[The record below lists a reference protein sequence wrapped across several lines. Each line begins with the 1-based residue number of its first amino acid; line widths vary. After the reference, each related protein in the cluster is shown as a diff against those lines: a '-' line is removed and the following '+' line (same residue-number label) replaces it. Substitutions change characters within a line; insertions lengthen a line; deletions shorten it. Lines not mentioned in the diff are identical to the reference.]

1 MKILF
6 LLGILLTML
15 FSVNAQSIPVA
26 ISIPDEKLDLSTKAV
41 QKNIQ
46 INGLL
51 RVDGYVPI
59 LRAKI
64 YFKSS
69 SAGGWNPGVILKLN
83 GKSFSARTSA
93 NHSRLLRRGEFFYYR
108 IKEKEGKLPYFIE
121 GRMYGMI
128 GSGKE
133 NDVDKRIIYSRED
146 GFRYYF
152 DISDLVKYGKEE
164 KNILTLGT
172 TVTLKLMGGKNR
184 ALCFQNMKIMYV
196 KESELSQLRK

>member
-93 NHSRLLRRGEFFYYR
+93 NHSRLLREFDS
-108 IKEKEGKLPYFIE
+108 GDKLHPSFAGAKQIADS
-121 GRMYGMI
+121 I
-128 GSGKE
+128 P
-133 NDVDKRIIYSRED
+133 
-146 GFRYYF
+146 
-152 DISDLVKYGKEE
+152 EE
-164 KNILTLGT
+164 F
-172 TVTLKLMGGKNR
+172 LK
-184 ALCFQNMKIMYV
+184 
-196 KESELSQLRK
+196 